1 MSQENTISAARIVG
15 GVGCGKTQAI
25 IERVVAAAEAAST
38 AASTGTPA
46 SAATAS
52 ILVLC
57 ASPQAALAFE
67 QRLATASPAAA
78 AAATVTTPRALALS
92 VLSDA
97 EAIRWSGRNP
107 RILTAYEE
115 LFLLEDMKV
124 SGLRPKRL
132 REMLKFFY
140 RSWTELAD
148 DDENWLLAG
157 EETNIHNLLKAN
169 LSFMRAIAEPEAAN
183 LAVNYLRGHDGAR
196 AAHGFDHVFFDDYQ
210 LASRASQQLAGLVAR
225 ESITIA
231 GDRAACVQVYD
242 SYPYAAGIDEFA
254 DAHPGAE
261 NVELNECHNCGAS
274 AAAANALQS
283 ELAEC
288 AAKAAASAAAD
299 AAADGSA
306 GAANVVAAS
315 ASAGTTA
322 NATTSVA
329 RNGNVNAAASGS
341 ASVDNAAGTQ
351 SANATAN
358 GETLPSSSILASSNS
373 EPGETVVLNF
383 DRPEDEFIG
392 LGEYVSGLVGEGIS
406 ADEIVIATPNGTW
419 GRNLGKALESAG
431 VPTAVLTDR
440 QPVRGDIRDNGK
452 CVPAHVLT
460 ALDLVADPHNAL
472 AWRCWCGYND
482 WLANS
487 SAMASLRDYADGRK
501 LGLVDALSEVAGAEQ
516 AAAGIAA
523 SSAIAGGSNAAAN
536 AVPGAAGTANTASA
550 NVVACA
556 PTASAASKTDQV
568 VGGRR
573 VADAYAAGLAL
584 IEATKGLEGEALLAK
599 LTSLVTGDENAQ
611 IPPIVRELC
620 LGEGDS
626 SEQISPVARKLCANE
641 SDSANAPSDHGDSAS
656 EGQTSGAPLCP
667 DAASMAARFRERLL
681 APNVPAT
688 GCVKVVPY
696 DQCAGLSPKVLVVA
710 GFVNGF
716 IPCQAYFDG
725 AQMALDK
732 QEKEHMRDTHRVY
745 TMAGKAEKRLTV
757 SRFANTDLETAAA
770 LKLSI
775 GRIHLVNGVRTCKIP
790 PSDFTEFLA

>member
-1 MSQENTISAARIVG
+1 MEKENELTACRIVG
-15 GVGCGKTQAI
+15 GVGCGKTQAL
-25 IERVVAAAEAAST
+25 IERVVAAAESAGAATNTDAPGS
-38 AASTGTPA
+38 TPA
-46 SAATAS
+46 GAATAS

-97 EAIRWSGRNP
+97 EAIRWSGRDP

-157 EETNIHNLLKAN
+157 EETNIHDLLKAN

-183 LAVNYLRGHDGAR
+183 LAVNYLRSHDGAR

-231 GDRAACVQVYD
+231 GDRTACVQVYD

-254 DAHPGAE
+254 AEHPATE
-261 NVELNECHNCGAS
+261 NVELNESRNCAAS
-274 AAAANALQS
+274 AAAANALQD

-288 AAKAAASAAAD
+288 AEKAAANAAAIAAASAVAAG
-299 AAADGSA
+299 GSA
-306 GAANVVAAS
+306 GAANEAVDADATTVEKASAPAPILAS
-315 ASAGTTA
+315 ASSEAGEA
-322 NATTSVA
+322 
-329 RNGNVNAAASGS
+329 
-341 ASVDNAAGTQ
+341 
-351 SANATAN
+351 
-358 GETLPSSSILASSNS
+358 
-373 EPGETVVLNF
+373 VVLNF

-392 LGEYVSGLVGEGIS
+392 LGEYVSGLVGEGVS

-419 GRNLGKALESAG
+419 GRNLGKAIASAG

-460 ALDLVADPHNAL
+460 ALDLVADPNNAL

-487 SAMASLRDYADGRK
+487 SAMSNLRDFADEHK
-501 LGLVDALSEVAGAEQ
+501 LGLVDALSEVAGAQ
-516 AAAGIAA
+516 QASGAALTGASAAAG
-523 SSAIAGGSNAAAN
+523 SSA
-536 AVPGAAGTANTASA
+536 T
-550 NVVACA
+550 
-556 PTASAASKTDQV
+556 ASKTDQV

-584 IEATKGLEGEALLAK
+584 IEAAKGLKGEELLAK

-620 LGEGDS
+620 LGEGDA
-626 SEQISPVARKLCANE
+626 SEQIRPVAREHCA
-641 SDSANAPSDHGDSAS
+641 DSAS
-656 EGQTSGAPLCP
+656 EGQTPGTSLRL
-667 DAASMAARFRERLL
+667 DAASMAARFRSRLL
-681 APNVPAT
+681 VPSVPAV

-696 DQCAGLSPKVLVVA
+696 DLCAGLSPKVLVIA

-732 QEKEHMRDTHRVY
+732 QEKEHERDTRRVY
-745 TMAGKAEKRLTV
+745 TMAGKAEKRLVV

-775 GRIHLVNGVRTCKIP
+775 GRIRLVEGVRTCKIP
-790 PSDFTEFLA
+790 PSDFIEFLA